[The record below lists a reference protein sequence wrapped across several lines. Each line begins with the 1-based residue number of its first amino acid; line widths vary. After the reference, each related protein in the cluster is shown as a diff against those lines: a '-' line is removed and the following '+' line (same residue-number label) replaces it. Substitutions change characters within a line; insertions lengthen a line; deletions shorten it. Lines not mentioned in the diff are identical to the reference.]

1 MVRSQ
6 PENRAKLVLRQS
18 PNTTDTHSPGTAWFL
33 DRDDTETAVSSPV
46 NSSWLK
52 GNRPVGHTVV
62 PHLRVEDCSETSV
75 SQVKVKAVDATYDDI
90 RSRGAVLGTPLLLQR
105 QFLHDNQPPYPPFSL
120 ATATAAATALHSP
133 LSPTQNPPPSHI
145 HVLILTWAKHDRRGA
160 DGQLLSPSLD
170 GDTEALRACLK
181 RRGYRVQ
188 CRAIPADYP
197 TAAVET
203 LLDRFLERSTSE
215 GLLVV
220 YYCGY
225 GCLDGEGRMVFSR
238 WAPLLCFAGLC
249 D

>member
-1 MVRSQ
+1 M
-6 PENRAKLVLRQS
+6 VLRQS

-33 DRDDTETAVSSPV
+33 DRDDTETALSSPV

-52 GNRPVGHTVV
+52 TSGPAGHTVI
-62 PHLRVEDCSETSV
+62 PHLRVEDYSEKSLLRA
-75 SQVKVKAVDATYDDI
+75 KGKAVDTTHDDK
-90 RSRGAVLGTPLLLQR
+90 RSWCAEPKTPFLLQR
-105 QFLHDNQPPYPPFSL
+105 HFIHDNQPPYPSFSL
-120 ATATAAATALHSP
+120 ATAAVTTTATAAATALHSP
-133 LSPTQNPPPSHI
+133 LSPTQNPPPSHV

-203 LLDRFLERSTSE
+203 LLDRFLERSTRD

-238 WAPLLCFAGLC
+238 
-249 D
+249 